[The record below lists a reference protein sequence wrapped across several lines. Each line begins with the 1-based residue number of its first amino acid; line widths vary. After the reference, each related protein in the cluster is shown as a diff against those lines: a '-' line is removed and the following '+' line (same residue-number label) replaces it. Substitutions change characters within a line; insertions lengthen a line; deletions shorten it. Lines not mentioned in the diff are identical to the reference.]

1 MLSINTN
8 NASMAAVNAISKS
21 SSSLSTSMERLA
33 TGNRIN
39 SSADDA
45 AGKQIANRLT
55 AQSSGMGVALS
66 NINDATAML
75 QTADSMFDEMS
86 DVLGRMK
93 DLSTQAA
100 NGTYSDDDLQAM
112 QDEYDELGQQMSDM
126 LQNTT
131 YGGTNLF
138 GVSGT
143 SNTGT
148 DGLFQ
153 SAVTFQVGAES
164 SDTMTVNISSQLNTL
179 VTDLSAISN
188 SFSADQA
195 DTTGTAGVSGGTEL
209 TASGSA
215 NQMITSISTAMD
227 DVSQIQ
233 SKLGASI
240 NRLNDTANNLTSMQD
255 NTEVAIGNI
264 MDTDYATE
272 ASNMTKQ
279 QVLMQTGITMLKQ
292 SNSMSSMVPACCS
305 NGGLADKTRQRCIRH
320 CAPIAGCGVNAL
332 FGLRATPPAGGVV
345 LSAAGFFR
353 QTGNAISACFQSIDY
368 SHKNIGTPFANNLT
382 SLSGVINDQP
392 KNHCARNRLCGCCHS
407 GSQFAGEAERA
418 GC

>member
-1 MLSINTN
+1 
-8 NASMAAVNAISKS
+8 
-21 SSSLSTSMERLA
+21 
-33 TGNRIN
+33 
-39 SSADDA
+39 
-45 AGKQIANRLT
+45 
-55 AQSSGMGVALS
+55 
-66 NINDATAML
+66 
-75 QTADSMFDEMS
+75 MFDEMS

-188 SFSADQA
+188 SFSA
-195 DTTGTAGVSGGTEL
+195 GTAGVSGGTEL

-292 SNSMSSMVPACCS
+292 SNSMSSMVS
-305 NGGLADKTRQRCIRH
+305 
-320 CAPIAGCGVNAL
+320 
-332 FGLRATPPAGGVV
+332 
-345 LSAAGFFR
+345 
-353 QTGNAISACFQSIDY
+353 
-368 SHKNIGTPFANNLT
+368 
-382 SLSGVINDQP
+382 SLLQ
-392 KNHCARNRLCGCCHS
+392 
-407 GSQFAGEAERA
+407 
-418 GC
+418 

>member
-1 MLSINTN
+1 MQSAKAALLCLLLW
-8 NASMAAVNAISKS
+8 NA
-21 SSSLSTSMERLA
+21 A

-153 SAVTFQVGAES
+153 SAVTFSGRGIFRHHDREHFKP
-164 SDTMTVNISSQLNTL
+164 TEH
-179 VTDLSAISN
+179 
-188 SFSADQA
+188 
-195 DTTGTAGVSGGTEL
+195 AG
-209 TASGSA
+209 
-215 NQMITSISTAMD
+215 D
-227 DVSQIQ
+227 
-233 SKLGASI
+233 
-240 NRLNDTANNLTSMQD
+240 
-255 NTEVAIGNI
+255 
-264 MDTDYATE
+264 
-272 ASNMTKQ
+272 
-279 QVLMQTGITMLKQ
+279 
-292 SNSMSSMVPACCS
+292 
-305 NGGLADKTRQRCIRH
+305 
-320 CAPIAGCGVNAL
+320 
-332 FGLRATPPAGGVV
+332 
-345 LSAAGFFR
+345 
-353 QTGNAISACFQSIDY
+353 
-368 SHKNIGTPFANNLT
+368 
-382 SLSGVINDQP
+382 
-392 KNHCARNRLCGCCHS
+392 
-407 GSQFAGEAERA
+407 
-418 GC
+418 

>member
-1 MLSINTN
+1 MQSAKAALLCLHLW
-8 NASMAAVNAISKS
+8 NA
-21 SSSLSTSMERLA
+21 A

-39 SSADDA
+39 SSADGA

-153 SAVTFQVGAES
+153 SAVTFGGRGIFRHHDREHLQPTEHAGDRS
-164 SDTMTVNISSQLNTL
+164 FCYQQLL
-179 VTDLSAISN
+179 
-188 SFSADQA
+188 
-195 DTTGTAGVSGGTEL
+195 
-209 TASGSA
+209 
-215 NQMITSISTAMD
+215 
-227 DVSQIQ
+227 
-233 SKLGASI
+233 
-240 NRLNDTANNLTSMQD
+240 
-255 NTEVAIGNI
+255 
-264 MDTDYATE
+264 
-272 ASNMTKQ
+272 
-279 QVLMQTGITMLKQ
+279 
-292 SNSMSSMVPACCS
+292 
-305 NGGLADKTRQRCIRH
+305 
-320 CAPIAGCGVNAL
+320 
-332 FGLRATPPAGGVV
+332 
-345 LSAAGFFR
+345 
-353 QTGNAISACFQSIDY
+353 
-368 SHKNIGTPFANNLT
+368 
-382 SLSGVINDQP
+382 
-392 KNHCARNRLCGCCHS
+392 
-407 GSQFAGEAERA
+407 
-418 GC
+418 

>member
-1 MLSINTN
+1 MQSAKAALLCLLLW
-8 NASMAAVNAISKS
+8 NA
-21 SSSLSTSMERLA
+21 A

-153 SAVTFQVGAES
+153 SAVTFRGRGIFRHHDREHFKP
-164 SDTMTVNISSQLNTL
+164 TEH
-179 VTDLSAISN
+179 
-188 SFSADQA
+188 
-195 DTTGTAGVSGGTEL
+195 AG
-209 TASGSA
+209 
-215 NQMITSISTAMD
+215 D
-227 DVSQIQ
+227 
-233 SKLGASI
+233 
-240 NRLNDTANNLTSMQD
+240 
-255 NTEVAIGNI
+255 
-264 MDTDYATE
+264 
-272 ASNMTKQ
+272 
-279 QVLMQTGITMLKQ
+279 
-292 SNSMSSMVPACCS
+292 
-305 NGGLADKTRQRCIRH
+305 
-320 CAPIAGCGVNAL
+320 
-332 FGLRATPPAGGVV
+332 
-345 LSAAGFFR
+345 
-353 QTGNAISACFQSIDY
+353 
-368 SHKNIGTPFANNLT
+368 
-382 SLSGVINDQP
+382 
-392 KNHCARNRLCGCCHS
+392 
-407 GSQFAGEAERA
+407 
-418 GC
+418 

>member
-8 NASMAAVNAISKS
+8 TASMAAVNAINKS

-138 GVSGT
+138 GTSGT
-143 SNTGT
+143 SNTGK

-153 SAVTFQVGAES
+153 DSVTFQVGAES
-164 SDTMTVNISSQLNTL
+164 SDTMTVDISSQLGKL
-179 VTDLSAISN
+179 VTDLSSVSA
-188 SFSADQA
+188 SFAADQ
-195 DTTGTAGVSGGTEL
+195 TASGASGVSGGNEL

-215 NQMITSISTAMD
+215 NQMITDLQTAMD
-227 DVSQIQ
+227 DVSKIQ

-272 ASNMTKQ
+272 ASNMTQQ
-279 QVLMQTGITMLKQ
+279 QVLQQTGISMLKQ
-292 SNSMSSMVPACCS
+292 ANSMSSMVS
-305 NGGLADKTRQRCIRH
+305 
-320 CAPIAGCGVNAL
+320 
-332 FGLRATPPAGGVV
+332 
-345 LSAAGFFR
+345 
-353 QTGNAISACFQSIDY
+353 
-368 SHKNIGTPFANNLT
+368 
-382 SLSGVINDQP
+382 SLLQ
-392 KNHCARNRLCGCCHS
+392 
-407 GSQFAGEAERA
+407 
-418 GC
+418 

>member
-1 MLSINTN
+1 
-8 NASMAAVNAISKS
+8 
-21 SSSLSTSMERLA
+21 MERLA

-93 DLSTQAA
+93 DLATQAA
-100 NGTYSDDDLQAM
+100 NGTYNDDDLQAM
-112 QDEYDELGQQMSDM
+112 QDEFDELGQQMSDM

-143 SNTGT
+143 SNTGEA
-148 DGLFQ
+148 GLFQ

-164 SDTMTVNISSQLNTL
+164 SDTMTVDISSQLGTL
-179 VTDLSAISN
+179 VDDLSAVSA
-188 SFSADQA
+188 SFVADQA
-195 DTTGTAGVSGGTEL
+195 GGTTISGGTEL

-215 NQMITSISTAMD
+215 NSMISTISTAMD
-227 DVSQIQ
+227 DVSKIQ

-292 SNSMSSMVPACCS
+292 SNSMSSMVS
-305 NGGLADKTRQRCIRH
+305 
-320 CAPIAGCGVNAL
+320 
-332 FGLRATPPAGGVV
+332 
-345 LSAAGFFR
+345 
-353 QTGNAISACFQSIDY
+353 
-368 SHKNIGTPFANNLT
+368 
-382 SLSGVINDQP
+382 SLLQ
-392 KNHCARNRLCGCCHS
+392 
-407 GSQFAGEAERA
+407 
-418 GC
+418 

>member
-1 MLSINTN
+1 MT
-8 NASMAAVNAISKS
+8 
-21 SSSLSTSMERLA
+21 
-33 TGNRIN
+33 
-39 SSADDA
+39 
-45 AGKQIANRLT
+45 Q
-55 AQSSGMGVALS
+55 
-66 NINDATAML
+66 L

-292 SNSMSSMVPACCS
+292 SNSMSSMVS
-305 NGGLADKTRQRCIRH
+305 
-320 CAPIAGCGVNAL
+320 
-332 FGLRATPPAGGVV
+332 
-345 LSAAGFFR
+345 
-353 QTGNAISACFQSIDY
+353 
-368 SHKNIGTPFANNLT
+368 
-382 SLSGVINDQP
+382 SLLQ
-392 KNHCARNRLCGCCHS
+392 
-407 GSQFAGEAERA
+407 
-418 GC
+418 